1 VRRIKVK
8 VFEERGF
15 VVVLCPRISRCRG
28 VCSTVR
34 KYVREGYSILCLNT
48 RYFRE
53 GEEESALNDL
63 MDSIRKRLVT
73 EN

>member
-1 VRRIKVK
+1 MRRIKAK
-8 VFEERGF
+8 VFEDRGF
-15 VVVLCPRISRCRG
+15 VVVLCPRISKCRG
-28 VCSTVR
+28 ICSTVR

-53 GEEESALNDL
+53 GEEESALNGL
-63 MDSIRKRLVT
+63 MESIRKRLVT